1 VLSKRIEL
9 KNFGRIEATAR
20 IELAGDA
27 NFSLTCENTAPLLR
41 PNDTFEF
48 MVNFNPKSTGQGQF
62 THELNVKTLMNPFE
76 NIPIDLTGIAF
87 EDEVLFDD
95 LPENSED
102 TLDLGDCWVNKEKV
116 VSFTMVNNSKGW
128 LRFTWP
134 NDLAGNKH
142 DCIAFLPSVG

>member
-1 VLSKRIEL
+1 
-9 KNFGRIEATAR
+9 
-20 IELAGDA
+20 
-27 NFSLTCENTAPLLR
+27 
-41 PNDTFEF
+41 

-134 NDLAGNKH
+134 NDLTGNKH
-142 DCIAFLPSVG
+142 ESIAFLPSVG